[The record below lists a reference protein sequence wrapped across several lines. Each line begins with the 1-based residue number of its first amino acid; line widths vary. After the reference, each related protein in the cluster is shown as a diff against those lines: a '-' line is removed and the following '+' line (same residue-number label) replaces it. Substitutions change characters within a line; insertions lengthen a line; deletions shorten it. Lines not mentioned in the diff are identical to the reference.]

1 MAKLSNRTVVII
13 AFVAIGIGIFLIT
26 GNYFA
31 GKKDQAYEK
40 ISVSM
45 YEESEEGEVV
55 DNTPQNIAAA
65 EIETTVED
73 NISNGEG
80 YLGILKIDKID
91 LEQGFYDKDNPA
103 NNVDQNVT
111 LLGPSNYPDEKNGN
125 TILVAHSGSSYLG
138 YFKNL
143 YKLVEGDLAT
153 VVYKGKTYV
162 YKIVNIYTDIKDGD
176 VTIYRDKTKTTLT
189 LITCTKDDDTRQTI
203 YIAELQ

>member
-1 MAKLSNRTVVII
+1 MARLSNRTVVII

-31 GKKDQAYEK
+31 GKKDKAYEK
-40 ISVSM
+40 VSVSL
-45 YEESEEGEVV
+45 YEENEGGEVV

-73 NISNGEG
+73 NSGEG
-80 YLGILKIDKID
+80 YLGILKIDKIN

-111 LLGPSNYPDEKNGN
+111 LLAPSNYPDEKNGN

-143 YKLVEGDLAT
+143 YQLAEGDLAT

-176 VTIYRDKTKTTLT
+176 VTIYRDRSKSTLT

>member
-1 MAKLSNRTVVII
+1 MARLSNRTVVII

-31 GKKDQAYEK
+31 GKKDKAYEK
-40 ISVSM
+40 VSVSL
-45 YEESEEGEVV
+45 YEESAEGEVV
-55 DNTPQNIAAA
+55 DNTPQNIAAG

-73 NISNGEG
+73 SSGEG
-80 YLGILKIDKID
+80 YLGILKIDKIN

-143 YKLVEGDLAT
+143 YQLTEGDLVT
-153 VVYKGKTYV
+153 VTYKGKTYV

-176 VTIYRDKTKTTLT
+176 VTIYRDRSKSTLT